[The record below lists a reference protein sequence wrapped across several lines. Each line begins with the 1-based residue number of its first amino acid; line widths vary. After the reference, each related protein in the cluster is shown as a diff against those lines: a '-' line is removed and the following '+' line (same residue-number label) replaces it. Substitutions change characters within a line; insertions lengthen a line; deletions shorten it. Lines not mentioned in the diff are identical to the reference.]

1 MTTSE
6 DLFLEFNGFVD
17 SIPIIDIHSHLD
29 YRKPHAESPRD
40 ILFYHYISTELRSAG
55 LPFDAM
61 STDIPIEKALKKA
74 IPYFSLIRN
83 TSTYWYF
90 IKMLKDLYGF
100 EYTEINDKN
109 WKKLLEAI
117 EEGTKQKNRYIRIL
131 IEKAKIKKTFLT
143 LRSYKEKH
151 EYNRDFFVGA
161 LRLDPVISQINSES
175 ISNLGLATDISTDS
189 IEDYIE
195 AINALFKRNS
205 LCTAATIS
213 FQPDDIYTKSN
224 VNRAKEAFKK
234 LVNTNYLSRNE
245 RQNLSSYILY
255 KILGLAEDYNFV
267 FQIMIGSKRP
277 VLGAAPPD
285 YAITG
290 FETNTVSSLCQVFYE
305 FNGLKFDL
313 FSTSNLMSHELTVI
327 SKNYPNVFISGYWWY
342 LFYPKF
348 IKQLLLERIQM
359 LPINKS
365 NGFFSDAYVVEWS
378 YAKSKLTRLQI
389 TKVLTD
395 MIMDDYI
402 TKELAKEIAISLLFK
417 NPKNLY
423 NIN

>member
-1 MTTSE
+1 LKTSE
-6 DLFLEFNGFVD
+6 DLFLEFKGFVD

-29 YRKPHAESPRD
+29 YRQPHAESPRD

-255 KILGLAEDYNFV
+255 KILGLAEDYNFI

-290 FETNTVSSLCQVFYE
+290 FETNTVSSLCQVFYK

>member
-1 MTTSE
+1 MKPRE
-6 DLFLEFNGFVD
+6 DLFLEFKGFVD

-61 STDIPIEKALKKA
+61 STDIPIDKALKKA

-90 IKMLKDLYGF
+90 IRMLKDLYRF

-117 EEGTKQKNRYIRIL
+117 EEGTKQKNRYIQIL

-143 LRSYKEKH
+143 LRSYKEKY
-151 EYNRDFFVGA
+151 EYNREYFVGA
-161 LRLDPVISQINSES
+161 LRLDPIISQINGES
-175 ISNLGLATDISTDS
+175 ISNLELATDISTDS

-195 AINALFKRNS
+195 AINTLFKRNS
-205 LCTAATIS
+205 LCIAATIS
-213 FQPDDIYTKSN
+213 FKPDDIYTKSN
-224 VNRAKEAFKK
+224 ENKAKKAFKK
-234 LVNTNYLSRNE
+234 LVNTNNLSRYE

-267 FQIMIGSKRP
+267 FQIMLGSKRP
-277 VLGAAPPD
+277 VLGASPPD

-290 FETNTVSSLCQVFYE
+290 FETNTVSSLCQVFHE
-305 FNGLKFDL
+305 FNGLKFDI

-378 YAKSKLTRLQI
+378 YAKSTLTRLQI

-395 MIMDDYI
+395 MIMDGYI

-417 NPKNLY
+417 NPKNIY

>member
-1 MTTSE
+1 LTTSE
-6 DLFLEFNGFVD
+6 DLFLEFKGFVD

-305 FNGLKFDL
+305 FNGLKFDI